1 MSLMIIH
8 MALFLLVSLGCSYT
22 DTPLKQLKLQVTANC
37 VLDCLVSI
45 VSLFCF
51 HITEVGVDNFIEV
64 TLNSSQS

>member
-8 MALFLLVSLGCSYT
+8 MALFSLVTLGCSYT
-22 DTPLKQLKLQVTANC
+22 DTPLKQLKLEVTANC

-51 HITEVGVDNFIEV
+51 HITEVGVNNIIEMK
-64 TLNSSQS
+64 LNRL